1 MLEIDGRAL
10 RVIWTV
16 FLFAL
21 VVALLYSI
29 RSTLVVFLL
38 AVFLAHLLGP
48 LVNRVERWLAP
59 RIPRTLA
66 LAIVYLVLVGGA
78 LAVLI
83 PVGAKIGEQAAALA
97 SKLPDALQ
105 QDPLGRLPLPW
116 WLEQF
121 RPDLTDKLRTGVED
135 LGKTMLPVLK
145 EIGTSI
151 VAGLGNLLA
160 VVLIPVLSFFFLK
173 DGQSIRDAI
182 IAAVPEA
189 KRDLAEEILAGLHLL
204 VAQYIRALVLLAMVS
219 FAAHS
224 LFLEVAGVPYP
235 ILLAGIAGILEFIPV
250 VGPLVSASVILLVAV
265 FSGYPHLLWI
275 VIFLIVFRM
284 FQDYVVSPHLMSSG
298 VEIHPLLVLFGVL
311 AGEQVA
317 GIPGMFFSVPAMAAL
332 RVVVVRVRRQRVA

>member
-1 MLEIDGRAL
+1 M
-10 RVIWTV
+10 

-21 VVALLYSI
+21 VAALVYSI

-38 AVFLAHLLGP
+38 AVFLAHLIGP
-48 LVNRVERWLAP
+48 LVNRVDSWLPA

-66 LAIVYLVLVGGA
+66 LAIVYLALVGGS

-83 PVGAKIGEQAAALA
+83 AVGTKIGEQAAALA
-97 SKLPDALQ
+97 RRLPEALQ
-105 QDPLGRLPLPW
+105 SDPLGRLPLPS
-116 WLEQF
+116 WLEQL
-121 RPDLTDKLRTGVED
+121 RPALTDKLRTSVEN
-135 LGKTMLPVLK
+135 LGNTMLPVLR

-151 VAGLGNLLA
+151 VEGLGNVLA

-173 DGQSIRDAI
+173 DGRAIRDSLIGAL
-182 IAAVPEA
+182 PEEHRA
-189 KRDLAEEILAGLHLL
+189 MAEEILAALHLL

-219 FAAHS
+219 FAVHS
-224 LFLEVAGVPYP
+224 LILSIAGVPYA
-235 ILLAGIAGILEFIPV
+235 ILLAGIAGVLEFIPV
-250 VGPLVSASVILLVAV
+250 VGPLAAAVTVLLVAV

-284 FQDYVVSPHLMSSG
+284 FQDYVVSPQLMSAG

-311 AGEQVA
+311 AGDQVA

-332 RVVVVRVRRQRVA
+332 RVVVVRLRRPKIA